1 MQSFHT
7 IPGSP
12 KRVPRGVTFLLA
24 VFLAGTV
31 LVSGCFDSSDDALPT
46 QLLPTVLQTKAGGIW
61 TGTWTDDLTGESYT
75 VSGVVREDNLEGR
88 FVTDS
93 GPRFLLRNII
103 GTEGDMSATIAATP
117 SVFGDNFQ
125 DGSFYTTGV
134 LTGFVDERTSIEGSW
149 SLDSGETGTIVLEY
163 DELYE
168 RGSDLARLVGTWECS
183 VGTICNID
191 ALGEIFGQGED
202 ECVATGQIE
211 VIDALYNVYQ
221 VTYGSP
227 CMISG
232 VLSGLGVLADESST
246 NDAFVIMLDP
256 NFIFFY
262 TDTFVR
268 Q

>member
-7 IPGSP
+7 IPGSR

-88 FVTDS
+88 FVTDG
-93 GPRFLLRNII
+93 GPRFLLQNIF

-125 DGSFYTTGV
+125 DGSIHTTGV

-149 SLDSGETGTIVLEY
+149 SLDSGETGTIALEY
-163 DELYE
+163 DDIYE
-168 RGSDLARLVGTWECS
+168 RGSDIGSLVGTWECS
-183 VGTICNID
+183 IGTICNID

-202 ECVATGQIE
+202 ECVATGQVE

-232 VLSGLGVLADESST
+232 ILSGLGVLADDSGT
-246 NDAFVIMLDP
+246 NDAFIIMLDP
-256 NFIFFY
+256 IFFFY
-262 TDTFVR
+262 TDIFLR

>member
-7 IPGSP
+7 LPGSS
-12 KRVPRGVTFLLA
+12 KIVTRGLTFLSA

-31 LVSGCFDSSDDALPT
+31 LVSGCVDSSDDALPT

-61 TGTWTDDLTGESYT
+61 TGTWTDDLTGKSYT

-88 FVTDS
+88 FVTDA
-93 GPRFLLRNII
+93 GPRFLLQNII
-103 GTEGDMSATIAATP
+103 GTEGDISATITATTFG
-117 SVFGDNFQ
+117 FGDNFQ
-125 DGSFYTTGV
+125 DGSSHTSGV

-149 SLDSGETGTIVLEY
+149 SLDSGETGTIVLDY

-168 RGSDLARLVGTWECS
+168 RGSDIARLVGTWECAI
-183 VGTICNID
+183 GTICTID

-202 ECVATGQIE
+202 ECVVTGQVE

-232 VLSGLGVLADESST
+232 SLSGLGVLADDSGT
-246 NDAFVIMLDP
+246 NDAFIIMLDP
-256 NFIFFY
+256 IFFFY
-262 TDTFVR
+262 TDVFVR